1 MKTNKSPGY
10 DDISFNTI
18 NNVFDFIVESLRYI
32 FSNSLVQGFFPEEM
46 KIPKIMPIYKGRD
59 KENASKYSSISVLPC
74 FSKILKRIVYNRLYF
89 YLAENNLLYNKQFGF
104 QKGHSTYCTIVQL
117 ADQIHEIF
125 NKSIYTPVVVIDLS
139 KAFDTL
145 NYQIFLN
152 KLSHSGTKNKNLNW
166 FTC

>member
-117 ADQIHEIF
+117 ADQIHEMF
-125 NKSIYTPVVVIDLS
+125 NKNIYTPGSIYDG
-139 KAFDTL
+139 AFL
-145 NYQIFLN
+145 
-152 KLSHSGTKNKNLNW
+152 
-166 FTC
+166 